1 MYLSCLNGGG
11 GQNAVGHVVGHIR
24 AEAVPGADVKRIRD
38 NGVER
43 QVEDL
48 VTDTMA
54 QVVEVA
60 EAE

>member
-1 MYLSCLNGGG
+1 MHLSCLQGAGD
-11 GQNAVGHVVGHIR
+11 QNAVGHAVGHIM
-24 AEAVPGADVKRIRD
+24 AETVLAADVKSICD
-38 NGVER
+38 NAVER

-48 VTDTMA
+48 VTETMA